1 MIKSTVVNIGENLC
15 ELVVSNPRE
24 PPMGLHRVGLDR
36 SDLAAAP
43 AAAVAAVS
51 KDVLNKTYFLFIKDS
66 FDKLDSIKIKKK
78 LLSER
83 HFQKI
88 KIQDISGE

>member
-24 PPMGLHRVGLDR
+24 PFMGLHRVGLDR

>member
-66 FDKLDSIKIKKK
+66 FDKLDSIKIKKNCFLK
-78 LLSER
+78 DT
-83 HFQKI
+83 FK
-88 KIQDISGE
+88 K